1 MGILGVDLHKIN
13 DDNNFYKDD
22 YETVIH
28 VRLLPLL
35 NKFEKRKVIKGK
47 MSKEL
52 MPVAWHPTR
61 WWDCSLPEVE

>member
-1 MGILGVDLHKIN
+1 MGILGVDLDKIN

-47 MSKEL
+47 MSTEL

-61 WWDCSLPEVE
+61 WWDCSLPEVK

>member
-1 MGILGVDLHKIN
+1 MGILGVDLDKID

-35 NKFEKRKVIKGK
+35 NKFEKRKVMKGK
-47 MSKEL
+47 TSKEL
-52 MPVAWHPTR
+52 MPVAWHPTK